1 MARDSVAT
9 VTAIE
14 TDSSATARTVTREMF
29 QPTADWIGPGQTV
42 MLIVVLGLSALG
54 TLALFAVATVSTYRR
69 RSRPYVLLTAAIGLL
84 VLRSVVGIGTVLGAV
99 PMVVHHL
106 TEHGFDFLIALLVL
120 SAIYSV
126 APPSVPD

>member
-1 MARDSVAT
+1 ML
-9 VTAIE
+9 
-14 TDSSATARTVTREMF
+14 
-29 QPTADWIGPGQTV
+29 QPTADWISPGQSA
-42 MLIVVLGLSALG
+42 MLIAVLGLATLG
-54 TLALFAVATVSTYRR
+54 TLALFFVAAASTHRR
-69 RSRPYVLLTAAIGLL
+69 RSRPYVLLTVAIGLL
-84 VLRSVVGIGTVLGAV
+84 VLRSVVGIGTVLGTV

>member
-1 MARDSVAT
+1 ML
-9 VTAIE
+9 
-14 TDSSATARTVTREMF
+14 
-29 QPTADWIGPGQTV
+29 QPTADWIGPGQTAL
-42 MLIVVLGLSALG
+42 LIAVLGLSALG
-54 TLALFAVATVSTYRR
+54 TLALFSVAAVSTYRR
-69 RSRPYVLLTAAIGLL
+69 RSRPYVLLTVAIGLL
-84 VLRSVVGIGTVLGAV
+84 VFRSVVGIGTVLGAV

>member
-1 MARDSVAT
+1 
-9 VTAIE
+9 
-14 TDSSATARTVTREMF
+14 
-29 QPTADWIGPGQTV
+29 
-42 MLIVVLGLSALG
+42 MLIAVLGLATLG
-54 TLALFAVATVSTYRR
+54 TLALFFVAAVSTRRR

-120 SAIYSV
+120 GAIYSV

>member
-1 MARDSVAT
+1 ML
-9 VTAIE
+9 
-14 TDSSATARTVTREMF
+14 
-29 QPTADWIGPGQTV
+29 QPTADWIGPGQSAV
-42 MLIVVLGLSALG
+42 LIAVLGLATLG
-54 TLALFAVATVSTYRR
+54 TLALFVVAAVSTRRR
-69 RSRPYVLLTAAIGLL
+69 RSRPYVLLTVAIGLL
-84 VLRSVVGIGTVLGAV
+84 VVRSVVGIGTVLGVV